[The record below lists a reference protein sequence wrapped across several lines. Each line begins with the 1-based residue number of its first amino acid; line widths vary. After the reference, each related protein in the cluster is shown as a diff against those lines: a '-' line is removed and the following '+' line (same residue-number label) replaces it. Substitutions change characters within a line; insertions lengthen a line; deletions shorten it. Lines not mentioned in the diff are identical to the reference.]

1 MLGNKYIIAK
11 INSFFPGDVMFRN
24 SNTSTINQIF
34 KKVASFAQSLVNN
47 NFFFPSFLLII
58 ISLSYGILIPSLGF
72 SGDDWA
78 LLWDSYRINEFGFIS
93 FRPLVVLIYQVLR
106 FFLSPVP
113 SQWFITVILFR
124 WLGGLAV
131 YFLIKELIPN
141 FQSGAGLF
149 AILYSLYPG
158 FIVGYI
164 PLQILAPML
173 QPFFLFISF
182 YLMVI
187 WIKRKNNHYHWL
199 LLIFS
204 FLAAA
209 INLMLTEYFFFLE
222 LLRPII
228 IRLAIVDQNKPKP
241 IKIIFRIW
249 LPYLIIFIAALFWRV
264 SFIGISNPYD
274 AILVSDIFASPLT
287 TLTHLFNTVVHVFY
301 ATILQPIFEAFQ
313 SIPSLGPRTLILYLV
328 LVAFI
333 GFSVFI
339 YLSFGFR
346 QRKSSGVSFSWPLLL
361 LVFGILAFF
370 LASMSF
376 WVAGLHIIYGFDV
389 RNRFSMTQAFT
400 FTLLLFIPILIIQS
414 HNRIYSILLASILAG
429 VFSGAQLIGANNFR
443 NEWSHQEEF
452 FWNFAW
458 RVPDLKPG
466 SVVIMNVP
474 DFHTIGDN
482 ALSAAINWNYVKN
495 PRPNRLDYYVYFD
508 DFHLKLDIPDF
519 KNLQQFS
526 SSHIIG
532 DFVVNTN
539 QTLVIR
545 FVDPSCLRILD
556 PEVDIFN
563 PDITDFTQ
571 KYMQYTNLGIIQA
584 DHYSQTGPLDRSIFR
599 SELPHGWCYYFE
611 KADLARQ
618 LKDWVGIDELGT
630 IAFSLDE
637 HPNNA
642 AEYLPFIEGY
652 AHLGKW
658 DKAIQ
663 LSNDSIEIS
672 LEYKRMNCAL
682 WKRINNSTQ
691 NTPEKNKALEI
702 ISNLASCTFE

>member
-1 MLGNKYIIAK
+1 
-11 INSFFPGDVMFRN
+11 MFRN
-24 SNTSTINQIF
+24 SNISTIDQII

-47 NFFFPSFLLII
+47 KIFLPSFLLII
-58 ISLSYGILIPSLGF
+58 ISLSYGILIPFLGF
-72 SGDDWA
+72 SGDDWS
-78 LLWDSYRINEFGFIS
+78 LIWNSYRINEYGFIS
-93 FRPLVVLIYQVLR
+93 FRPLVVLIYQILS
-106 FFLSPVP
+106 FLLSPVP
-113 SQWFITVILFR
+113 YQWFVTVIIFR

-131 YFLIKELIPN
+131 YFFIQELIPN
-141 FQSGAGLF
+141 FQHGAGLF

-158 FIVGYI
+158 FIVGYF
-164 PLQILAPML
+164 PLQTVAPIL
-173 QPFFLFISF
+173 QPFFLFTSF
-182 YLMVI
+182 YLMVL
-187 WIKRKNNHYHWL
+187 WIKRKNYHYHWL
-199 LLIFS
+199 LLILS

-209 INLMLTEYFFFLE
+209 INLMLTEYFLFLE
-222 LLRPII
+222 LLRPMII
-228 IRLAIVDQNKPKP
+228 WLAVVNQNEPKST
-241 IKIIFRIW
+241 KTIFRIW
-249 LPYLIIFIAALFWRV
+249 LPYLIIFFTALFWRMGFLG
-264 SFIGISNPYD
+264 SSNPYN
-274 AILVSDIFASPLT
+274 AILVSNFIASPLS
-287 TLTHLFNTVVHVFY
+287 TLTHFINTILHDFNI
-301 ATILQPIFEAFQ
+301 TILQPVFEAFR
-313 SIPSLGPRTLILYLV
+313 STASLGPRTLILYLV
-328 LVAFI
+328 LVAFS
-333 GFSVFI
+333 GSSVFI

-346 QRKSSGVSFSWPLLL
+346 KRKSSSVGFSWPFFF

-370 LASMSF
+370 LANMSF
-376 WVAGLHIIYGFDV
+376 WIAGLHMAYGFDV

-400 FTLLLFIPILIIQS
+400 LTLFLFIPILLIQN

-429 VFSGAQLIGANNFR
+429 VFSGVQLIGANNFR
-443 NEWSHQEEF
+443 NEWSRQEEF
-452 FWNFAW
+452 YWNFAW

-482 ALSAAINWNYVKN
+482 ALSAAINWNYIKN
-495 PRPNRLDYYVYFD
+495 PRPSRLDYYVYYD
-508 DFHLKLDIPDF
+508 EFHLKLFIPDYE
-519 KNLQQFS
+519 NTQQFS
-526 SSHIIG
+526 SSHVIG
-532 DFVVNTN
+532 DFEGNTN

-545 FVDPSCLRILD
+545 FADSSCLRILD

-571 KYMQYTNLGIIQA
+571 KYMQYSNLDVIHA

-618 LKDWVGIDELGT
+618 LKDWAGIDKLGN

-658 DKAIQ
+658 EKAIQ

-672 LEYKRMNCAL
+672 SEYTRMNCAL

-691 NTPEKNKALEI
+691 DTPEKNKALEI
-702 ISNLASCTFE
+702 ISNMTSCTFE